1 MPSLLQAALSV
12 LRAPANELT
21 FALRSRLR
29 WSRGRVTLANEDKG
43 ELFAFLSPAE
53 RAAAERRVQHWR
65 RWPELQ
71 RLAGHSSRTT
81 WLDALARLDG
91 LERLV
96 AAHELPVGDDG
107 AVRALDVGCGDFR
120 YATALAAFFARH
132 GLRNG
137 QAPRRVV
144 LRGVELDG
152 HGVYRDGHARADHA
166 AAHAELASAGSSE
179 VHFHV
184 ADFARRQW
192 PEQDVVTMF
201 FPFLSA
207 HACLQWGVP
216 LSRLRPRRLVARA
229 VAAVRPGG
237 WLLVVDQTPAEHAR
251 LSQLLAGHPVQLLAT
266 VGFASGLVPWAERT
280 QGQVATLW
288 QRQAGVPPRQ
298 SLR

>member
-12 LRAPANELT
+12 LRAPATEFA

-29 WSRGRVTLANEDKG
+29 WSRGRVVLANEDKG
-43 ELFAFLSPAE
+43 ELFAFLPPAE
-53 RAAAERRVQHWR
+53 RAAAERRAQHWR

-71 RLAGHSSRTT
+71 RLAGRSSRTT

-96 AAHELPVGDDG
+96 GAHALPVGDDG
-107 AVRALDVGCGDFR
+107 VLRALDVGCGDFR

-132 GLRNG
+132 GRRSG
-137 QAPRRVV
+137 EAPRRVV

-152 HGVYRDGHARADHA
+152 HGIYRDGHARADHA
-166 AAHAELASAGSSE
+166 AAHAELATEGGGD
-179 VHFHV
+179 VQFQV
-184 ADFARRQW
+184 ADFTRRRW

-216 LSRLRPRRLVARA
+216 LSRLRPRRLLARA

-237 WLLVVDQTPAEHAR
+237 WLLVVDQTPAEHRR
-251 LSQLLAGHPVQLLAT
+251 LCELLAGHPVQLLAT
-266 VGFASGLVPWAERT
+266 ASFASALVPWAERT
-280 QGQVATLW
+280 EGQVATLW
-288 QRQAGVPPRQ
+288 RRQADVPLRQ

>member
-12 LRAPANELT
+12 LRAPATEFA

-29 WSRGRVTLANEDKG
+29 WSRGRVALANEDKR
-43 ELFAFLSPAE
+43 ELFAFLPPRE
-53 RAAAERRVQHWR
+53 RAAAERRAQHWR

-71 RLAGHSSRTT
+71 RLAGQSSRTT

-96 AAHELPVGDDG
+96 GAHALPVGDDG
-107 AVRALDVGCGDFR
+107 VLRALDVGCGDFR
-120 YATALAAFFARH
+120 YATALAAFLARH
-132 GLRNG
+132 GRRPAE
-137 QAPRRVV
+137 APRRVV

-152 HGVYRDGHARADHA
+152 HGIYRDGHARADHA
-166 AAHAELASAGSSE
+166 AAHAELAMGGGAE
-179 VHFHV
+179 VQFQV
-184 ADFARRQW
+184 ADFARRRW

-229 VAAVRPGG
+229 VASVRPGG
-237 WLLVVDQTPAEHAR
+237 WLLVVDQTPAEHQR
-251 LSQLLAGHPVQLLAT
+251 LGELLAGHPVQLLAT
-266 VGFASGLVPWAERT
+266 ASFASALVPWAERT
-280 QGQVATLW
+280 EGQVATLW
-288 QRQAGVPPRQ
+288 RRQADVPLRQ
-298 SLR
+298 SPR

>member
-12 LRAPANELT
+12 LRAPATEFA

-43 ELFAFLSPAE
+43 ELFAFLPPAE
-53 RAAAERRVQHWR
+53 RAAAERRAHHWR

-71 RLAGHSSRTT
+71 RLAGQSSRTT

-96 AAHELPVGDDG
+96 GAHPLPVGGDG
-107 AVRALDVGCGDFR
+107 MLRALDVGCGDFR
-120 YATALAAFFARH
+120 YATALAAFLARQ
-132 GLRNG
+132 GRRSG
-137 QAPRRVV
+137 EAPRRVV
-144 LRGVELDG
+144 LRGIELDG
-152 HGVYRDGHARADHA
+152 HGIHRDGHARADHA
-166 AAHAELASAGSSE
+166 AAHAELAMGGGGD
-179 VHFHV
+179 VHFQV
-184 ADFARRQW
+184 ADFTRRRW

-216 LSRLRPRRLVARA
+216 LSRLRPRRLLARA

-237 WLLVVDQTPAEHAR
+237 WLLVVDQTPSEHRRLAE
-251 LSQLLAGHPVQLLAT
+251 LLAGHPVQLLAT
-266 VGFASGLVPWAERT
+266 ASFASTLVPWAERT
-280 QGQVATLW
+280 EGQVATLW
-288 QRQAGVPPRQ
+288 RRQADVPPRQ

>member
-12 LRAPANELT
+12 LRAPANELA

-43 ELFAFLSPAE
+43 ELFAFLPPAE
-53 RAAAERRVQHWR
+53 RAAAERRAQQWR

-96 AAHELPVGDDG
+96 GDHELPVGDDG
-107 AVRALDVGCGDFR
+107 MVRALDVGCGDFR
-120 YATALAAFFARH
+120 YATALAAWLARH
-132 GLRNG
+132 GQRPG
-137 QAPRRVV
+137 QAPRQVV
-144 LRGVELDG
+144 LRGIELDG

-166 AAHAELASAGSSE
+166 AAHAGLAADGGGD
-179 VHFHV
+179 VQFQV
-184 ADFARRQW
+184 ADFTRRRW

-216 LSRLRPRRLVARA
+216 LSRLRPRRLLARA

-237 WLLVVDQTPAEHAR
+237 WLLVVDQTPAEHRR
-251 LSQLLAGHPVQLLAT
+251 LVELLAGKPVQPLAT
-266 VGFASGLVPWAERT
+266 ASFASALVPWAERT
-280 QGQVATLW
+280 AGQVASLW
-288 QRQAGVPPRQ
+288 LRQAGVPPRQ
-298 SLR
+298 LLR

>member
-1 MPSLLQAALSV
+1 
-12 LRAPANELT
+12 
-21 FALRSRLR
+21 
-29 WSRGRVTLANEDKG
+29 VTLANEDKG
-43 ELFAFLSPAE
+43 ELFAFLPPAE
-53 RAAAERRVQHWR
+53 RAAAERRAQHWR

-96 AAHELPVGDDG
+96 AAHELPIGDDG

-120 YATALAAFFARH
+120 YATALAAFFARQ
-132 GLRNG
+132 GRRNG

-144 LRGVELDG
+144 LRGIELDG

-179 VHFHV
+179 VHFQV

-251 LSQLLAGHPVQLLAT
+251 LSQLLAGQPVQLLAT